1 MPAFAWVASFGAGGS
16 AASALVPE
24 LCVGEGGGDD
34 GGEGSSGEASEP
46 AGAALSFIMD
56 SESAAV
62 SFVSKLV
69 SATSGTW
76 ACSVDSGLG
85 LSADDS
91 GVDLLIVS
99 DLRRV
104 VAKTIRVALPNG

>member
-1 MPAFAWVASFGAGGS
+1 VASFGAGGS

-24 LCVGEGGGDD
+24 LSVSEGGGGD
-34 GGEGSSGEASEP
+34 GGEGSSGEAAEL
-46 AGAALSFIMD
+46 AGAALSSGMD

-62 SFVSKLV
+62 SFVSELV